1 MGNSGQDD
9 LRQELEL
16 LKQRVAELEQAE
28 MAQYY
33 LAALVASADD
43 AIISKTLDGT
53 IQTWNEGA
61 EKILGYAAHE
71 MIGKSIFTLIPP
83 ELHEEGHEIL
93 RKMRRGERVSHFD
106 TVRVTKDGR
115 RLDVSLTVSPI
126 KDRKGTIVGSSKIL
140 RDVTDRKK
148 ADQERLDAL
157 NEASKARQDAEVSN
171 RIKDEFLATIS
182 HELRTPLTAMLGWV
196 RMLRTGTLDPAAQ
209 QRALEVI
216 DRNVR
221 SQAQLIEDLLDISRI
236 TVGKLRLD
244 VRPVQPAAI
253 IAAAVESLRFAA
265 EARQIRVQTILDSN
279 AGPVAGDFERLQ
291 QVVWNLLSN
300 AIKFT
305 PKGGRVQIVLERVNS
320 HIEVRVTDTGRGM
333 KPEFL
338 PYIFNRF
345 TQSETVTTRT
355 HGGLGMGLAIA
366 KAIMELHGGT
376 ISVASEGEG
385 KGATFG
391 LSLPLMPISREVST
405 ERVHPQAGW
414 SEISLDCPPEVA
426 GLKILAVDDD
436 LDTCDMIRAAL
447 EQCGVHVETAT
458 SADAGFEAFRSFQP
472 DVLISDVGMPDVD
485 GYEFIRRIRE
495 FEKPLRTK
503 VPALALTAFA
513 RIEDRVKSLAAGY
526 QMHVA
531 KPVEPGELLTIVASL
546 SGFIDRRM

>member
-1 MGNSGQDD
+1 MSDGRQDD
-9 LRQELEL
+9 LRQELE
-16 LKQRVAELEQAE
+16 ALEQAE
-28 MAQYY
+28 MAQYH

-43 AIISKTLDGT
+43 AIISKDLDGT
-53 IQTWNEGA
+53 IRSWNEGA
-61 EKILGYAAHE
+61 QKIFGYTADE
-71 MIGKSIFTLIPP
+71 IIGKPIFKLVPP
-83 ELHEEGHEIL
+83 ELHDQEHELL
-93 RKMRRGERVSHFD
+93 RKIGRGERISHFD
-106 TVRVTKDGR
+106 TTRITKDGR
-115 RLDVSLTVSPI
+115 QLYLSLTVSPI
-126 KDRKGTIVGSSKIL
+126 KDRKGRIVGASKIL
-140 RDVTDRKK
+140 RDVTERKK
-148 ADQERLDAL
+148 AEEERLDAL
-157 NEASKARQDAEVSN
+157 KEASRARQEAEISN

-196 RMLRTGTLDPAAQ
+196 RMLRTGKLDAAAQ
-209 QRALEVI
+209 QKALEVI

-244 VRPVQPAAI
+244 VRPVQPASV
-253 IAAAVESLRFAA
+253 IAAAVESLRFAS
-265 EARQIRVQTILDSN
+265 EARQIRVKTVLDSN
-279 AGPVAGDFERLQ
+279 AGPIAGDFERLQ

-305 PKGGRVQIVLERVNS
+305 PKGGRVQLVLERVNS
-320 HIEVRVTDTGRGM
+320 HIEIRVTDTGRGLD
-333 KPEFL
+333 PEFL

-345 TQSETVTTRT
+345 TQGEAVTTRT

-366 KAIMELHGGT
+366 KAIVELHGGT
-376 ISVASEGEG
+376 ISATSEGGG
-385 KGATFG
+385 KGATFCIN
-391 LSLPLMPISREVST
+391 LPLMPVSREVPP
-405 ERVHPQAGW
+405 EQRVHPQAGW
-414 SEISLDCPPEVA
+414 SEISLECPPEVA

-436 LDTCDMIRAAL
+436 ADTCDMIRTVL
-447 EQCGVHVETAT
+447 EQCGVKVETAT
-458 SADAGFEAFRSFQP
+458 SADAGFDAFRLFQP

-503 VPALALTAFA
+503 VPAVALTAFA

-546 SGFIDRRM
+546 SGFIDRSM

>member
-1 MGNSGQDD
+1 
-9 LRQELEL
+9 
-16 LKQRVAELEQAE
+16 
-28 MAQYY
+28 
-33 LAALVASADD
+33 
-43 AIISKTLDGT
+43 
-53 IQTWNEGA
+53 
-61 EKILGYAAHE
+61 
-71 MIGKSIFTLIPP
+71 
-83 ELHEEGHEIL
+83 
-93 RKMRRGERVSHFD
+93 
-106 TVRVTKDGR
+106 
-115 RLDVSLTVSPI
+115 VSPI
-126 KDRKGTIVGSSKIL
+126 KDRKETIVGASKIL
-140 RDVTDRKK
+140 RDVTERKK
-148 ADQERLDAL
+148 SEQERLDAL
-157 NEASKARQDAEVSN
+157 NDASKARQEAEISN

-196 RMLRTGTLDPAAQ
+196 RMLRTGKLDPASHE
-209 QRALEVI
+209 RALEVI

-244 VRPVQPAAI
+244 VRPVQPAAV

-279 AGPVAGDFERLQ
+279 AGPIAGDFERLQ

-305 PKGGRVQIVLERVNS
+305 PKGGSVQIVLGRVDS
-320 HIEVRVTDTGRGM
+320 HIEIRVTDTGRGL

-338 PYIFNRF
+338 PFIFNRF
-345 TQSETVTTRT
+345 TQGEAVTTRT

-376 ISVASEGEG
+376 ISAASEGEG

-391 LSLPLMPISREVST
+391 LTLLLMPISRDVPT
-405 ERVHPQAGW
+405 ERAHPHAGW
-414 SEISLDCPPEVA
+414 SKISLGCPPEVA

-436 LDTCDMIRAAL
+436 ADTCDMIRAAL
-447 EQCGVHVETAT
+447 EQCGVKVETAT
-458 SADAGFEAFRSFQP
+458 SADAGFEAFRSFHP

-495 FEKPLRTK
+495 FERPLRTQ
-503 VPALALTAFA
+503 VPAVALTAFA

-546 SGFIDRRM
+546 SGFIDRRVQ

>member
-1 MGNSGQDD
+1 MGSSGQDD

-16 LKQRVAELEQAE
+16 LKQRVAELEQGE
-28 MAQYY
+28 MAQYH
-33 LAALVASADD
+33 LAAVVASADD
-43 AIISKTLDGT
+43 AIISKSLDGT

-61 EKILGYAAHE
+61 EQILGYAAHE
-71 MIGKSIFTLIPP
+71 IIGKPIFTLIPP
-83 ELHEEGHEIL
+83 ELHEEEQEIL
-93 RKMRRGERVSHFD
+93 RKIRRGERVSHFD

-115 RLDVSLTVSPI
+115 RMDVSLTVSPI
-126 KDRKGTIVGSSKIL
+126 KDRKGTIIGSSKIL
-140 RDVTDRKK
+140 RDVTERKK
-148 ADQERLDAL
+148 ADQERLEAL
-157 NEASKARQDAEVSN
+157 NDARKARQEAEVSN

-196 RMLRTGTLDPAAQ
+196 RMLRTGKLDPAAH

-244 VRPVQPAAI
+244 VRPVQPAAV
-253 IAAAVESLRFAA
+253 IASAVESLRFAA

-305 PKGGRVQIVLERVNS
+305 PKGGSVQIVLERVNS
-320 HIEVRVTDTGRGM
+320 HIEIRVTDTGRGL

-345 TQSETVTTRT
+345 TQSEAVSTRA

-391 LSLPLMPISREVST
+391 LSLPLMPISREVPT
-405 ERVHPQAGW
+405 ERAHPQAGG

-436 LDTCDMIRAAL
+436 ADTCDMIRAAL
-447 EQCGVHVETAT
+447 EQCGVKVETAT

-472 DVLISDVGMPDVD
+472 DVLISDVQMPDVD

-503 VPALALTAFA
+503 VPAVALTAFA

-526 QMHVA
+526 QMHIA
-531 KPVEPGELLTIVASL
+531 KPVEPGELITIVASL